1 MQQWRAA
8 GLMAARPLIRLGPK
22 DGLSRAT
29 RCYAQQCIQSLC
41 RPAIQRRSQ
50 PAWWR
55 RAPGNRLAQL
65 EPTLGFGNARS
76 GGSRFHSSSRRTGSS
91 PSLSG
96 YLVPLGIVGGVAAY
110 LYVKKRAP
118 VYCEAPAALKSEGSV
133 RLRLLHEQSAKLSQK
148 MQLMREEIEEGD
160 KKQAALP
167 RSLFAFIVR
176 LIAPEC
182 WLFIGVALTAVGAA
196 VVNLWTPVVTGD
208 LINVIARSIQAASF
222 DEGMLE
228 ALRSPAK
235 KLFVLFVANGLLTF
249 AHTTLV
255 TVLGER
261 IGMRL
266 HSQAMQ
272 SLLNHDLAFFDSAQ
286 SGELVSRLT
295 ADVAEFQSTFKKLVT
310 QGLKSVTLT
319 AGVVAR
325 LVWLS
330 PQLTLTLVST
340 MLAAYLGLMYYGRFL
355 RVLRRETRDWET
367 VSSGIA
373 GEAISSIRTVRAL
386 SAESAELSLYREAR
400 GAESACSNRFGMHMG
415 AFRGLTNVAIGS
427 MVLSVLYR
435 GGQLVARAEMTPGD
449 LMAFMIATQAAQRA
463 LESLGSL
470 MGQSVRARGAVL
482 RVREIIH
489 LTPSIPASGG
499 MRLPGL
505 QGHVRFM
512 DVDFSYPSRPDTQVL
527 HHFNLDIPAGK
538 VTALCGLSGSGKST
552 VAALLERFYDPTAG
566 EIWVDA
572 VPLKHLDP
580 SWHRAQIGFI
590 PQDPALFSTSIRE
603 NLLLANPLAT
613 DAQIKEACLQANAH
627 EFISAFPHGYE
638 TIVGERGTLLSGGQK
653 QRISIARAIL
663 RDPRILILD
672 EATSSLD
679 AESERLVQMAL
690 DRVMVGRTVLVIAHR
705 LSTIRN
711 ADRIVVMANV
721 PGHVVEIGSHE
732 ELLAKQGAYYKLFTD
747 SKL

>member
-1 MQQWRAA
+1 
-8 GLMAARPLIRLGPK
+8 
-22 DGLSRAT
+22 
-29 RCYAQQCIQSLC
+29 
-41 RPAIQRRSQ
+41 
-50 PAWWR
+50 
-55 RAPGNRLAQL
+55 
-65 EPTLGFGNARS
+65 
-76 GGSRFHSSSRRTGSS
+76 
-91 PSLSG
+91 
-96 YLVPLGIVGGVAAY
+96 
-110 LYVKKRAP
+110 
-118 VYCEAPAALKSEGSV
+118 
-133 RLRLLHEQSAKLSQK
+133 
-148 MQLMREEIEEGD
+148 
-160 KKQAALP
+160 
-167 RSLFAFIVR
+167 
-176 LIAPEC
+176 
-182 WLFIGVALTAVGAA
+182 
-196 VVNLWTPVVTGD
+196 
-208 LINVIARSIQAASF
+208 
-222 DEGMLE
+222 
-228 ALRSPAK
+228 
-235 KLFVLFVANGLLTF
+235 
-249 AHTTLV
+249 
-255 TVLGER
+255 R

-272 SLLNHDLAFFDSAQ
+272 ALLNHDLAFFDSAQ

-340 MLAAYLGLMYYGRFL
+340 MPAAYLGLMYYGRFL
-355 RVLRRETRDWET
+355 RVLRRETREWET

-386 SAESAELSLYREAR
+386 SAESAELALYREAR
-400 GAESACSNRFGMHMG
+400 SAESACSNRFGMHMG

-463 LESLGSL
+463 LESLGAL
-470 MGQSVRARGAVL
+470 MGQSVKARGAVL
-482 RVREIIH
+482 RVQEIIH

-499 MRLPGL
+499 MRLPAL

-527 HHFNLDIPAGK
+527 QHFNLDIPAGK

-566 EIWVDA
+566 EIWLDA

-603 NLLLANPLAT
+603 NLLLANPQAT
-613 DAQIKEACLQANAH
+613 DAQIEEACRQANAH

-679 AESERLVQMAL
+679 AESERLVQTAL

-705 LSTIRN
+705 LTTIRN

-721 PGHVVEIGSHE
+721 PGHILEIGSHE
-732 ELLAKQGAYYKLFTD
+732 ELLAKQGAYYKLYTD
-747 SKL
+747 AKS

>member
-1 MQQWRAA
+1 MQLWRAA

-91 PSLSG
+91 PLLSG

-340 MLAAYLGLMYYGRFL
+340 MPAAYLGLMYYGRFL

-482 RVREIIH
+482 R
-489 LTPSIPASGG
+489 
-499 MRLPGL
+499 
-505 QGHVRFM
+505 
-512 DVDFSYPSRPDTQVL
+512 
-527 HHFNLDIPAGK
+527 
-538 VTALCGLSGSGKST
+538 
-552 VAALLERFYDPTAG
+552 
-566 EIWVDA
+566 
-572 VPLKHLDP
+572 
-580 SWHRAQIGFI
+580 
-590 PQDPALFSTSIRE
+590 
-603 NLLLANPLAT
+603 
-613 DAQIKEACLQANAH
+613 
-627 EFISAFPHGYE
+627 
-638 TIVGERGTLLSGGQK
+638 
-653 QRISIARAIL
+653 
-663 RDPRILILD
+663 
-672 EATSSLD
+672 
-679 AESERLVQMAL
+679 
-690 DRVMVGRTVLVIAHR
+690 
-705 LSTIRN
+705 
-711 ADRIVVMANV
+711 
-721 PGHVVEIGSHE
+721 
-732 ELLAKQGAYYKLFTD
+732 
-747 SKL
+747 

>member
-1 MQQWRAA
+1 M
-8 GLMAARPLIRLGPK
+8 
-22 DGLSRAT
+22 T
-29 RCYAQQCIQSLC
+29 
-41 RPAIQRRSQ
+41 
-50 PAWWR
+50 
-55 RAPGNRLAQL
+55 
-65 EPTLGFGNARS
+65 
-76 GGSRFHSSSRRTGSS
+76 
-91 PSLSG
+91 
-96 YLVPLGIVGGVAAY
+96 Y
-110 LYVKKRAP
+110 LYIKSRAP
-118 VYCEAPAALKSEGSV
+118 VYCEARHSTLKSEASM
-133 RLRLLHEQSAKLSQK
+133 RLRLLHEQSAKLSHK
-148 MQLMREEIEEGD
+148 MQLMREESESE
-160 KKQAALP
+160 KQVSVP
-167 RSLFAFIVR
+167 TSLFAFLVR

-182 WLFIGVALTAVGAA
+182 WLFIGVAVTAVGAA
-196 VVNLWTPVVTGD
+196 MVNLWTPVVTGD
-208 LINVIARSIQAASF
+208 LINVIARSIQAAAF
-222 DEGMLE
+222 DEGTLE
-228 ALRSPAK
+228 ALGSPAK
-235 KLFVLFVANGLLTF
+235 KLLVLFVANGLLTF

-261 IGMRL
+261 VGMRL
-266 HSQAMQ
+266 HSQAMH
-272 SLLNHDLAFFDSAQ
+272 SLLNHDLAFFDSSQ

-310 QGLKSVTLT
+310 QGLKSLTLT
-319 AGVVAR
+319 AGVAVR
-325 LVWLS
+325 LAWLS

-340 MLAAYLGLMYYGRFL
+340 MPAAYFGLMYYGRFL
-355 RVLRRETRDWET
+355 RVLRRKAQEWEAI
-367 VSSGIA
+367 SSGIA

-386 SAESAELSLYREAR
+386 NAEVAELALYREAR
-400 GAESACSNRFGMHMG
+400 SEASACSNRFGLHMG

-470 MGQSVRARGAVL
+470 MGQSVKARGAVL
-482 RVREIIH
+482 RVQEVIQ
-489 LTPSIPASGG
+489 LTPSIPACGG

-527 HHFNLDIPAGK
+527 RHFNLDIPAGK
-538 VTALCGLSGSGKST
+538 VTALCGMSGSGKST
-552 VAALLERFYDPTAG
+552 VAALLERFYDPSAG
-566 EIWVDA
+566 EIWMDA
-572 VPLKHLDP
+572 VPLTHLDP

-603 NLLLANPLAT
+603 NLRLANPLAS
-613 DAQIKEACLQANAH
+613 DSQIEEACRQANAH

-679 AESERLVQMAL
+679 AESERLVQAAL

-705 LSTIRN
+705 MTTIRN

-721 PGHVVEIGSHE
+721 PGHIVEIGPHE
-732 ELLAKQGAYYKLFTD
+732 ELMAKRGAYYKLYTEIEQ
-747 SKL
+747 

>member
-1 MQQWRAA
+1 M
-8 GLMAARPLIRLGPK
+8 
-22 DGLSRAT
+22 
-29 RCYAQQCIQSLC
+29 
-41 RPAIQRRSQ
+41 SQ
-50 PAWWR
+50 
-55 RAPGNRLAQL
+55 
-65 EPTLGFGNARS
+65 
-76 GGSRFHSSSRRTGSS
+76 
-91 PSLSG
+91 
-96 YLVPLGIVGGVAAY
+96 
-110 LYVKKRAP
+110 
-118 VYCEAPAALKSEGSV
+118 KSEASM
-133 RLRLLHEQSAKLSQK
+133 RLRLLHEQSAKLSHK
-148 MQLMREEIEEGD
+148 MQVLRDEIDVSG
-160 KKQAALP
+160 KKARPL
-167 RSLFAFIVR
+167 SLLAFIVR
-176 LIAPEC
+176 LLAPEC
-182 WLFIGVALTAVGAA
+182 WLFLGVAVTAVGAA

-208 LINVIARSIQAASF
+208 LINVIARSIQVASF

-255 TVLGER
+255 TILGER

-266 HSQAMQ
+266 HTQAMQ
-272 SLLNHDLAFFDSAQ
+272 SLLSHDLAFFDSAQ

-310 QGLKSVTLT
+310 QGLKSATLAT
-319 AGVVAR
+319 GVVAR

-330 PQLTLTLVST
+330 PQLTFTLLST
-340 MLAAYLGLMYYGRFL
+340 MPAAYFGLMHYGRFL
-355 RVLRRETRDWET
+355 RVLRRETKEWEAI
-367 VSSGIA
+367 SSGIA
-373 GEAISSIRTVRAL
+373 GEAIASIRTVRAL
-386 SAESAELSLYREAR
+386 SAESAEVALYREAR
-400 GAESACSNRFGMHMG
+400 SEASASSNRFGLHMG

-470 MGQSVRARGAVL
+470 MGQSVKARGAVL
-482 RVREIIH
+482 RVLEVIH

-499 MRLPGL
+499 MRLAAL

-512 DVDFSYPSRPDTQVL
+512 DVDFAYPSRPDTRVL
-527 HHFNLDIPAGK
+527 QHFNLDIPSGK

-552 VAALLERFYDPTAG
+552 VAALLERFYDPSAG

-590 PQDPALFSTSIRE
+590 PQEPALFSTSICE
-603 NLLLANPLAT
+603 NLRLANPHAT
-613 DAQIKEACLQANAH
+613 DAQIEEACRQANAH

-679 AESERLVQMAL
+679 AESERLVQAAL
-690 DRVMVGRTVLVIAHR
+690 DRLMVGRTVLVIAHR
-705 LSTIRN
+705 LTTIKK

-721 PGHVVEIGSHE
+721 PGHIAEIGTHD
-732 ELLAKQGAYYKLFTD
+732 ELLIKRGAYYKLYTD
-747 SKL
+747 TSTIEK